1 MAKRLAD
8 EIPDKFGGVIN
19 REALGRYVDR
29 IERLHVDRDA
39 ITGDIKE
46 VYTEAKNAGFVTG
59 IIRQIVRERRMEDA
73 ERHDHYALLD
83 SYRAALGM
91 LADTPLGQAAM
102 AEVENTTRRAAPNRT
117 NGGAK
122 PRPFADQTV
131 GKRPRGRPRK
141 DAGTALAD
149 ARAHL
154 GEPAGTA

>member
-8 EIPDKFGGVIN
+8 EIPEKFGGAIN
-19 REALGRYVDR
+19 ETALARYVDR

-46 VYTEAKNAGFVTG
+46 VYAEAKSAGFVTG
-59 IIRQIVRERRMEDA
+59 IIRQIVRERRMEDS

-102 AEVENTTRRAAPNRT
+102 ARHEVENTTRRAN
-117 NGGAK
+117 GAK

-141 DAGTALAD
+141 GVDKAMAD

-154 GEPAGTA
+154 EGGEPAGTA

>member
-8 EIPDKFGGVIN
+8 EIPDQFAGAIN
-19 REALGRYVDR
+19 ETALARYVDR

-46 VYTEAKNAGFVTG
+46 VYTEAKSAGFVTG
-59 IIRQIVRERRMEDA
+59 IIRQIVRERRMEDS
-73 ERHDHYALLD
+73 ERHHHYALLD

-102 AEVENTTRRAAPNRT
+102 AEAENTAKRAN
-117 NGGAK
+117 GAK
-122 PRPFADQTV
+122 PRAFADQTV
-131 GKRPRGRPRK
+131 GKRPRGRPRGAAK
-141 DAGTALAD
+141 GKGVDKAMAD

-154 GEPAGTA
+154 GEPAGSA